1 MRATDM
7 TSTALVRALHLAST
21 TLPVGAFSYSQ
32 GLEWAVESGTIRDRG
47 DAQRWIHDGM
57 RHSLGRFEAPLL
69 IAAHRAWRGGDDARI
84 DELNSRMLA
93 TRETA
98 ELAAETKQMGFSLRR
113 WCNDTGAFD
122 AEALERVNRLS
133 TPSYPVVFAAI
144 VAAWQMDERT
154 GVSAYLWGWLENQVN
169 AALKAVPLG
178 QTDGQRILLAAG
190 ALLEETALAA
200 IELAS
205 DPDEWA
211 TQCPGLAIASSRHE
225 TQYSRLFRS

>member
-1 MRATDM
+1 M
-7 TSTALVRALHLAST
+7 TSTVLVRALHLAST

-32 GLEWAVESGTIRDRG
+32 GLEWAVEAGTIRNRD
-47 DAQRWIHDGM
+47 DARRWIHDGL

-69 IAAHRAWRGGDDARI
+69 IAALRTWRAGDTARI
-84 DELNSRMLA
+84 VELNVQMLA

-113 WCNDTGAFD
+113 WCNDTGAID
-122 AEALERVNRLS
+122 AAALDGVNGLS
-133 TPSYPVVFAAI
+133 APAYPIVFAAI
-144 VAAWQMDERT
+144 AAAWQMDERT
-154 GVSAYLWGWLENQVN
+154 AIAAYLWGWLENQVN

-190 ALLEETALAA
+190 ALLDETADAA
-200 IELAS
+200 IERAS